1 MEKNLMHIGNI
12 MHWQLQHL
20 QYSVFLMFKREITLT
35 HLQLKFSWPSVYSFH
50 RTGEYQKNS
59 GSFLG
64 TFTNYLLPHQ
74 AEKKI
79 NTWKYTGMVYF
90 FTLEEQIHLYFKQI
104 FFKKLLEKV
113 WLWAYLWSFCIV
125 WSCVL
130 ALSIFVFPYKHL
142 VPACCQQTCLLG
154 MMG

>member
-1 MEKNLMHIGNI
+1 MSQCF
-12 MHWQLQHL
+12 WC
-20 QYSVFLMFKREITLT
+20 FLLFLWMLNFERGITLT
-35 HLQLKFSWPSVYSFH
+35 YLQHIFMAFCLFIPSDWRIPVELGIFPGNIHKLSFTTSSW
-50 RTGEYQKNS
+50 
-59 GSFLG
+59 
-64 TFTNYLLPHQ
+64 
-74 AEKKI
+74 KKVI
-79 NTWKYTGMVYF
+79 TWKYTGMVYF

-104 FFKKLLEKV
+104 FFFKLLKKI
-113 WLWAYLWSFCIV
+113 WLWAYLWIFCIV